1 MKTHLKKRQQCVRVN
16 SMFIQVVGKNNFG
29 VPQGLILVPLNIHIH
44 FFYVEN
50 SDLSDYADENTSHS
64 FVNNL
69 EPVKEKT
76 LREDFQKVSKW
87 F

>member
-1 MKTHLKKRQQCVRVN
+1 M
-16 SMFIQVVGKNNFG
+16 GKNNFG

-44 FFYVEN
+44 FFFVEN
-50 SDLSDYADENTSHS
+50 SDLRDYADENTSHS